1 MGDYPFFA
9 VERKPEKGV
18 ALLFFNR
25 PEKLN
30 AMNWPFWRDLPLVVD
45 ELEADPDV
53 RVVLIAGRGKSFSVG
68 IDLLEFFLN
77 HTQTLTGATAD
88 AREALYRLILQMQEG
103 FNRMTRGDNV
113 YIAAIHRH
121 CIGAGLDLSAAC
133 DLRVASCDA
142 LFSLRETRIAIVSDM
157 GSLNRLPR
165 IIGQGNVRMMALTG
179 RDFTAEEARQMGLV
193 NTLYED
199 RDALMAGATALA
211 EEIAAN
217 PPAAVRGTKR
227 ILTYMEDHSVEDGLR
242 YVAAWNAAFL
252 NTPEIQEALT
262 RAMQEKAARNPLSPA

>member
-121 CIGAGLDLSAAC
+121 CIGAGLDLSAVC